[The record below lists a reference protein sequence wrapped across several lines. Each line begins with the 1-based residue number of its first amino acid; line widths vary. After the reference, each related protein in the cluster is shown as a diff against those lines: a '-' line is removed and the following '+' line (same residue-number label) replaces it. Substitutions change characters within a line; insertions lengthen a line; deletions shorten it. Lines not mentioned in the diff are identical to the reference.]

1 MIINKNIAIFGFG
14 TEGTSAAN
22 FLGRSNR
29 ISIFDDKDK
38 ENIDQSVF
46 KELKIKNA
54 KFYFS
59 GKRSEDEKFEMCIR
73 SPGVRPHH
81 PSIEFYKKKGAKLTS
96 PTNIFFENCPAKIIG
111 VTGTKGKGT
120 TSTLI
125 YEIVRQENKNVFL
138 AGNIGTPALEILP
151 KLDKNSIVILELS
164 SFQLTD
170 LQYSPQIAVVLMI
183 TSEHLDWHKD
193 QREYRQAKESIVKF
207 QTSRDF
213 AVINQNF
220 EASKQLAKLTKA
232 KIYFFSTHGKTN
244 GVFLEN
250 GEIISNVIGREE
262 LINTNKILLAGKHN
276 LQNACAA
283 ALVSKI
289 LNTSN
294 QSISNVLSTFKG
306 LKHRLQLV
314 KEVKGVKYYN
324 DSYSTIP
331 ETTIAAIEAFTGP
344 KILILGGSSKASDFT
359 ALSNKIVSDKKIKAI
374 ILIGKEAQRIK
385 KSLQAAGG
393 FQGKLIEN
401 LANMK
406 DIVKSAENIAQ
417 KGDSVILSPACAS
430 FDMFANYEDRGQQF
444 AGVVL
449 KIK

>member
-1 MIINKNIAIFGFG
+1 MIIKKNIAIFGFG
-14 TEGTSAAN
+14 TEGLSAAN
-22 FLGRSNR
+22 FLGRNNR
-29 ISIFDDKDK
+29 ISIFDDKDQ
-38 ENIDQSVF
+38 ESIDKLTF
-46 KELKIKNA
+46 KKLKVKNVE
-54 KFYFS
+54 FYFS
-59 GKRSEDEKFEMCIR
+59 GKRPQDEKFENVIR
-73 SPGVRPHH
+73 SPGVRPNH
-81 PSIEFYKKKGAKLTS
+81 PNLEFYKKKGAKLTS
-96 PTNIFFENCPAKIIG
+96 ATNIFFENCPAKIIG

-170 LQYSPQIAVVLMI
+170 LKFSPHIAVVLMI
-183 TSEHLDWHKD
+183 TSEHLDWHQD
-193 QREYRQAKESIVKF
+193 QREYQQAKESIVKF

-213 AVINQNF
+213 AVINEDF
-220 EASKQLAKLTKA
+220 ETSKQLAKLTKA
-232 KIYFFSTHGKTN
+232 KIYYFSTHSKAN

-250 GEIISNVIGREE
+250 GEIISNVIGREN
-262 LINTNKILLAGKHN
+262 LININKILLAGKHN

-289 LNTSN
+289 LNISN

-306 LKHRLQLV
+306 LKHRLQLI

-331 ETTIAAIEAFTGP
+331 ETTIAAIEALTGP
-344 KILILGGSSKASDFT
+344 KILILGGSSKKSDFT
-359 ALSNKIVSDKKIKAI
+359 VLSERIVSNRKIKAI

-385 KSLQAAGG
+385 KSLQTAGSFRG
-393 FQGKLIEN
+393 ESIEN
-401 LANMK
+401 LSNMK
-406 DIVKSAENIAQ
+406 DIVKSAQDIAQ
-417 KGDSVILSPACAS
+417 KGDSIILSPACAS

-444 AGVVL
+444 SDCVF